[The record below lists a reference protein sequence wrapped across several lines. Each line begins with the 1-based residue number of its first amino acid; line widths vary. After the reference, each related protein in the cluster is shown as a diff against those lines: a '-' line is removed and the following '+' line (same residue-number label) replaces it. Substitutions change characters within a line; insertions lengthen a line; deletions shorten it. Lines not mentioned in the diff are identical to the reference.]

1 MKSLK
6 ILFAG
11 MLASAFAFS
20 PATAQENGKDYLP
33 YPYNF
38 IGVQGGGQVTFTN
51 CPADKLVTP
60 IGAVSVGR
68 FFTPT
73 VGARLNVSGW
83 QNKGG
88 FKVDKATKTY
98 DYKYVTSDLDLMIN
112 LSNIFYPK
120 KAHWFNAI
128 LIGGVGLSYAWDNDD
143 LKELTNM
150 GVASESMAWDDDR
163 LVHNFRV
170 GMQFEVNIS
179 KHLGVNLEV
188 TANNLHDRFNS
199 KQNGHGDWQA
209 NALVGLTY
217 KFGFR
222 KRPVSTS
229 ASAMAQQDYDASRNA
244 NMAVTEAPK
253 VVEEP
258 KPQPKPVVKQP
269 ESSKVEIFFDINE
282 SDVKASE
289 SGKLAD
295 FAQWMKNHPTAKVH
309 LTGYADAGT
318 GNAAINRAIS
328 EKRTAA
334 VKKMLTDKY
343 GIAAD
348 RISTDYKGD
357 TVQPFSDNDKNRV
370 TIGVAEEQ

>member
-1 MKSLK
+1 
-6 ILFAG
+6 
-11 MLASAFAFS
+11 
-20 PATAQENGKDYLP
+20 
-33 YPYNF
+33 
-38 IGVQGGGQVTFTN
+38 
-51 CPADKLVTP
+51 
-60 IGAVSVGR
+60 
-68 FFTPT
+68 
-73 VGARLNVSGW
+73 
-83 QNKGG
+83 
-88 FKVDKATKTY
+88 
-98 DYKYVTSDLDLMIN
+98 
-112 LSNIFYPK
+112 
-120 KAHWFNAI
+120 
-128 LIGGVGLSYAWDNDD
+128 
-143 LKELTNM
+143 
-150 GVASESMAWDDDR
+150 
-163 LVHNFRV
+163 
-170 GMQFEVNIS
+170 MQFEVNIS

-229 ASAMAQQDYDASRNA
+229 ASALAQQDYDASRNA

-289 SGKLAD
+289 SSKLAD